1 MTGKTSSPNAVT
13 WLQLTAYAAPGFSL
27 ALLISPFPALLMA
40 FYAQHTQATTAGIA
54 TVVLFA
60 RIFNGVIDPPIGFL
74 SDNTR
79 TRWGPRKPWLFGGA
93 LFSIFAFWLAY
104 MPPADAGNFYFAAA
118 IVSFYIAHSVID
130 TPYRTWSG
138 EISADYSQRSRL
150 AGATTLSLLVGGV
163 LFLAVPEILALPSI
177 GVLDS
182 AELDRDAMAILG
194 WIGMVLMPVC
204 IIFAVLIAPKGE
216 VVKGEE
222 YRVSEM
228 ITVFTKNAPFRR
240 FISADFISQVGWAIS
255 YALLAILLD
264 DYFGFGDKVV
274 LFLLAATTAQIAS
287 VPVCTALAKRFGKH
301 IVYGWCQILNGL
313 LMPCYFLFP
322 PDGAAN
328 LAMLIGFGA
337 FVSAL
342 GTPNMM
348 FPQALISDIADYDTL
363 KTGQA
368 RAGTYFSM
376 RTLLAPAGGAVG
388 GAIGFYMLSIVGYDP
403 GAAHNSAAATQGMLV
418 TAFGL
423 PMLAFVVSGALMLA
437 YPITARRHAAI
448 RARIGRR
455 VLPPP
460 IVGGEPSVLGAPP
473 F

>member
-1 MTGKTSSPNAVT
+1 MNNPAKNTPVP
-13 WLQLTAYAAPGFSL
+13 WRQLAAYAAPGLPL

-40 FYAQHTQATTAGIA
+40 FYAQHTEATTAGIA

-79 TRWGPRKPWLFGGA
+79 SWLGPRKPWLIGGA
-93 LFSIFAFWLAY
+93 VFSILAFWLAY
-104 MPPADAGNFYFAAA
+104 MPPADAGNLYFAAA

-138 EISADYSQRSRL
+138 EITTDYAQRSRL
-150 AGATTLSLLVGGV
+150 AGAATLSLLVGGV
-163 LFLAVPEILALPSI
+163 GFLAVPEVLVAA
-177 GVLDS
+177 GVLPS
-182 AELDRDAMAILG
+182 AELNREAMAILG
-194 WIGMVLMPVC
+194 WCGIVMMPLCIGV
-204 IIFAVLIAPKGE
+204 AVLTAPKGE

-222 YRVSEM
+222 YRLREM
-228 ITVFTKNAPFRR
+228 VTVFTRNAPFRR
-240 FISADFISQVGWAIS
+240 FISSDFISQIGWAVS
-255 YALLAILLD
+255 YALLAIILD

-274 LFLLAATTAQIAS
+274 LFLLVATAAQILS
-287 VPVCTALAKRFGKH
+287 VPLCTMLARRLGKH
-301 IVYGWCQILNGL
+301 PVYGWCQILNGV
-313 LMPCYFLFP
+313 LMPVYLLFP
-322 PDGAAN
+322 PGGEAN
-328 LAMLIGFGA
+328 LVLLLGFGA

-348 FPQALISDIADYDTL
+348 FPQALLNDIADYDTL
-363 KTGQA
+363 KTGQS

-388 GAIGFYMLSIVGYDP
+388 GAVGFYMLSIVGYDP
-403 GAAHNSAAATQGMLV
+403 GATGNTPAAVNGMLF
-418 TAFGL
+418 TAFAL
-423 PMLAFVVSGALMLA
+423 PAVAFVISGALMLW

-455 VLPPP
+455 ATPPA
-460 IVGGEPSVLGAPP
+460 IVGGELSAAVPPSA
-473 F
+473 